1 MVKEKKINDVK
12 IIQPYYTIIIDNYKL
27 RKKER
32 ERCNTNFMNSKIDL
46 SNEQVI
52 NELSFFWKLIE

>member
-27 RKKER
+27 RKKET